1 MPSTNSIAVSAVTV
15 PPAAEAPRAGSLA
28 RRVASALVLAGFG
41 ALSIEAGGVLF
52 YSTVLLVAA
61 LLVWEWVRL
70 ADRSAVRAGVSGVSL
85 LLALAVGLTLS
96 PFSLAFGLVVA
107 VAVVWLAIGLIAVP
121 SGRWAALG
129 IFYVGAWAVAAL
141 WLRADPTGGREAIF
155 WLVAVCVA
163 TDTGAYFI
171 GRALHGPKLVPRLS
185 PNKTW
190 AGCIGGLLCAGIVGY
205 VAAPYMR
212 MSDAFLLAAASVGV
226 SVAAQVGDLVESA
239 AKRRYGAKD
248 SGSLVPGHGGLFD
261 RFDSI
266 VGATLAV
273 AIACLFVG
281 RSVILW

>member
-15 PPAAEAPRAGSLA
+15 PPAAEAPAAGGLA
-28 RRVASALVLAGFG
+28 RRAASALVLAGFG
-41 ALSIEAGGVLF
+41 ALSIAAGGVLF
-52 YSTVLLVAA
+52 YSAVLLVAS
-61 LLVWEWVRL
+61 LLVWEWARL
-70 ADRSAVRAGVSGVSL
+70 ADRSAVRAGVAGASL
-85 LLALAVGLTLS
+85 LVALAVGLTLS

-107 VAVVWLAIGLIAVP
+107 VAVAWLAIGSVVAS
-121 SGRWAALG
+121 SGRWIALG
-129 IFYVGAWAVAAL
+129 VLYVGAWAVAAL
-141 WLRADPTGGREAIF
+141 WLRSDPTGGREAVF
-155 WLVAVCVA
+155 WLVAVCVV

-171 GRALHGPKLVPRLS
+171 GRALRGPKLAPRLS

-190 AGCIGGLLCAGIVGY
+190 AGCVGGLLCAGILGY

-212 MSDAFLLAAASVGV
+212 MSDALLLAAASVGV

-239 AKRRYGAKD
+239 AKRRYGAKN
-248 SGSLVPGHGGLFD
+248 SGFLLPGHGGLFD

-273 AIACLFVG
+273 AVACLFIG